1 MNMSARKQSRELA
14 ARHRRVALACFAFV
28 SAMVGASYAAVPLYD
43 LFCRVT
49 GFGGTPRIA
58 TAAPAAPVER
68 RMKIR
73 LDANVAPGLPW
84 KFGPEAREVEV
95 RVGESK
101 LVHYA
106 ATNNGKAGTV
116 GTATYNVSPPTAGA
130 YFMKMQCFCFTEQA
144 LASGEK
150 MEMPVAFFVD
160 PEIEKDPELKGLTTI
175 TLSYTF
181 FPVKKT
187 PRPLAQTG
195 QADSAKAPM

>member
-1 MNMSARKQSRELA
+1 MKPHKQNTELNA
-14 ARHRRVALACFAFV
+14 KHRRVALACFVFV
-28 SAMVGASYAAVPLYD
+28 GAMVGASFAAVPLYD

-58 TAAPAAPVER
+58 SSAPAAPIER

-73 LDANVAPGLPW
+73 FDANVAAGLPW
-84 KFGPEAREVEV
+84 QFGPETREVEV
-95 RVGESK
+95 RVGETK

-106 ATNNGKAGTV
+106 AASQARTGTV

-130 YFMKMQCFCFTEQA
+130 YFMKMQCFCFTEQT

-150 MEMPVAFFVD
+150 MDMPVAFFID
-160 PEIEKDPELKGLTTI
+160 PEIQKDPELKGLTTI

-181 FPVKKT
+181 FPVKKAE
-187 PRPLAQTG
+187 PLAQTG
-195 QADSAKAPM
+195 QAGGSKAPM

>member
-1 MNMSARKQSRELA
+1 MSVRKQTPELN
-14 ARHRRVALACFAFV
+14 ARHRRVALACFVFAG
-28 SAMVGASYAAVPLYD
+28 AMVGASFAAVPLYD

-58 TAAPAAPVER
+58 SAAPAASIER

-73 LDANVAPGLPW
+73 FDANVARGLPW
-84 KFGPEAREVEV
+84 NFAPETREVEIK
-95 RVGESK
+95 VGETR

-106 ATNNGKAGTV
+106 ATSNAKAGTV

-130 YFMKMQCFCFTEQA
+130 YFMKMQCFCFTEQT

-150 MEMPVAFFVD
+150 MDMPVAFFID
-160 PEIEKDPELKGLTTI
+160 PEIEKDPDMKGLTTI

-181 FPVKKT
+181 FPVKKAAA
-187 PRPLAQTG
+187 PLAQTRQVAG
-195 QADSAKAPM
+195 SKAPM